1 MDMLR
6 MPRTP
11 IEVKSMLV
19 RFPPAPWHVA
29 QWCIT
34 VMQYYVEPSENA
46 VALPLANISP
56 HINCVH
62 RETLQP
68 DMKWVTS
75 RVRPDVH
82 ALENESNCHR
92 PSFSLYV
99 T

>member
-1 MDMLR
+1 
-6 MPRTP
+6 
-11 IEVKSMLV
+11 MLV

-29 QWCIT
+29 QCHMPRP

-46 VALPLANISP
+46 VALPLANTSQ

-75 RVRPDVH
+75 RVRPDVY